1 MSGRNGYFQIVH
13 KDDGTYLK
21 LIPAV
26 NGGMPIIYDE
36 LNDYLYDSK
45 IYEYDK
51 IAVGK
56 TLANLSGITEVKL
69 NSITISPLD
78 ESMDIFIPEDRMHVR
93 CRFYPPS
100 EGGKLITKED
110 IVDTL
115 VRSGV
120 KYGLDELAILQF
132 IEERKYCTDYIF
144 AKALPPVEGRDATI
158 TYHFNTD
165 ISYKPKMNED
175 GTVDFHQ
182 LDLFSPC
189 KKGDLLA
196 TLTPMDTGKPGID
209 VYGTVIRPTK
219 VRNLAL
225 RHGKMIHISEDGLN
239 LYSDVDGHVTLV
251 DGRVFVHNTYEIS
264 TDVGASTGDIDYDG
278 NVYIKGNVITGFSV
292 KAKGNIEVNGV
303 VEGAY
308 IEAGGH
314 VVLRRGIQ
322 GMNKGVIKAYGNI
335 VSKFIENA
343 EVIASGSIST
353 ETILHSRV
361 SAKGDIIVSGRKGFV
376 TGGEIRSGTL
386 ISVKTVGSSMG
397 TNTVLEVGVD
407 PQRTDQ
413 LRELEVR
420 IEKMRQE
427 REKIEQT
434 ISLFRKKMSS
444 GVQVKKEQL
453 ELIKKVV
460 QANLNLE
467 KQLNDT
473 VKQYEELKTEVE
485 GNSQGKIEIS
495 DVVYPGTKIVI
506 SSAVYNVKDVIHHSR
521 FVKDRAD
528 IVIHPL

>member
-1 MSGRNGYFQIVH
+1 
-13 KDDGTYLK
+13 
-21 LIPAV
+21 
-26 NGGMPIIYDE
+26 
-36 LNDYLYDSK
+36 
-45 IYEYDK
+45 
-51 IAVGK
+51 
-56 TLANLSGITEVKL
+56 
-69 NSITISPLD
+69 
-78 ESMDIFIPEDRMHVR
+78 
-93 CRFYPPS
+93 
-100 EGGKLITKED
+100 
-110 IVDTL
+110 
-115 VRSGV
+115 
-120 KYGLDELAILQF
+120 
-132 IEERKYCTDYIF
+132 
-144 AKALPPVEGRDATI
+144 
-158 TYHFNTD
+158 
-165 ISYKPKMNED
+165 
-175 GTVDFHQ
+175 
-182 LDLFSPC
+182 
-189 KKGDLLA
+189 
-196 TLTPMDTGKPGID
+196 
-209 VYGTVIRPTK
+209 
-219 VRNLAL
+219 
-225 RHGKMIHISEDGLN
+225 MIHISEDGLN

-376 TGGEIRSGTL
+376 TGGAIRSGTL